1 MKTRMLGRVVHP
13 MKMELQMTRF
23 GIRTFQLAMG
33 AAVLTMAGWVGAQA
47 TDAAAP
53 AAAEAAKPVPQA
65 QKRQPQKH
73 RQMSPADR
81 EAAAAREEA
90 RRGRLGDG
98 KSASQ
103 YEQNA
108 LARCNVFKTDLDRQ
122 ACVGRIQNG
131 QTSGS
136 VEGGGTLMEYTQQ
149 VPVKQ

>member
-1 MKTRMLGRVVHP
+1 
-13 MKMELQMTRF
+13 MTGF
-23 GIRTFQLAMG
+23 GIRTFQLAIG
-33 AAVLTMAGWVGAQA
+33 ALALTVAGWAGAQA
-47 TDAAAP
+47 ADTAAP
-53 AAAEAAKPVPQA
+53 ASAPEAAAAKPAPKA
-65 QKRQPQKH
+65 QKHHQHKKRNYA
-73 RQMSPADR
+73 SPAER
-81 EAAAAREEA
+81 EAAAVKEEA

-149 VPVKQ
+149 VPVNQ